1 MAQIADHGDKSTAEM
16 AEGGKLHTGEKHSG
30 DNQGANKR
38 RNVTAEEVEAFKQLH
53 EQGFTGTQIAALTG
67 RSKTAVYKHLQLK
80 EKSRPRWTDEEMQ
93 ILVDGYFEGESVKK
107 IAKKLGRSPTAVR
120 VAMCRYRKAVNS
132 DPKKKRVMGVMTYV
146 LKVMRKA
153 DIFRE
158 LDSGVSSTSL
168 PMQ

>member
-1 MAQIADHGDKSTAEM
+1 MAQTADHGDKSTAKVVKSR
-16 AEGGKLHTGEKHSG
+16 KLHTREKHSG
-30 DNQGANKR
+30 DNQRANKR
-38 RNVTAEEVEAFKQLH
+38 RNVTAEEKERIRELYQAGVPVKE
-53 EQGFTGTQIAALTG
+53 IASQFPW
-67 RSKTAVYKHLQLK
+67 SKSTIERYLGPPKR
-80 EKSRPRWTDEEMQ
+80 RPRWTDEDNQ
-93 ILVDGYFEGESVKK
+93 IMVDGYFEGKPVKK
-107 IAKKLGRSPTAVR
+107 IAKKLNRSPTAVR